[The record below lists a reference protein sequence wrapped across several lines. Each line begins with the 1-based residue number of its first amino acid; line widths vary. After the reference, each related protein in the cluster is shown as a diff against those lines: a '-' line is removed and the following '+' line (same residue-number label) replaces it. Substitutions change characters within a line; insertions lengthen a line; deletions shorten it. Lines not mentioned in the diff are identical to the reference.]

1 MIRYLKNII
10 FIFLTLSFAFSFA
23 QKKVVDPVLKIYGK
37 DGITRYYKGG
47 ILVKIDSNLSY
58 NSNFLKS
65 NKRVGWNKCKD
76 RNSINRRNI
85 FLLKNIHKWCLIFG

>member
-1 MIRYLKNII
+1 MIRFLKNII
-10 FIFLTLSFAFSFA
+10 FLFLTLFFASSFA

-58 NSNFLKS
+58 NLNKYHSKNFKITKKYKCCSNDLF
-65 NKRVGWNKCKD
+65 
-76 RNSINRRNI
+76 
-85 FLLKNIHKWCLIFG
+85 